1 MGIQITTLTNH
12 VSADVEK
19 SIGQCV
25 WPFFEFLDT
34 RYYILV
40 IILFSKI
47 VHTDEFFRL
56 YCGCKLQNSDY
67 IMFSFK
73 QRERKIKLANLF
85 SFQDKMIWLWL
96 KQISVV
102 SMISVKLIFKRKSI
116 HTA

>member
-34 RYYILV
+34 RYYILR

-47 VHTDEFFRL
+47 VHTDEW
-56 YCGCKLQNSDY
+56 CKLQNSDY